1 MKKFIREHTSI
12 SILKQNMEV
21 FYNLAIKVALCI
33 YWNLHIF
40 KKLSNELSVNIES
53 QINLLS
59 GKKFTFSNKRPGN
72 SLPFPDGQVDNIPS
86 SQQQAP
92 NHQQVSVGM
101 HLLSHPWGSSR
112 CVRECTSSPTSED
125 PAGVWG
131 SAPTLPPVR
140 IQQFRPSCQR
150 LFWPPKTHPSILP
163 TLTNAQMT
171 CWPQNRSSTRLKT
184 HNKKTLS
191 PVSDMTL
198 NDFECHRDCKGN

>member
-12 SILKQNMEV
+12 SILKQNIEV

-92 NHQQVSVGM
+92 NHEQVSVGM
-101 HLLSHPWGSSR
+101 HLLSHPWGFSR
-112 CVRECTSSPTSED
+112 CVRECTSSPTTED
-125 PAGVWG
+125 PAGVCG
-131 SAPTLPPVR
+131 NAHPLPPVR
-140 IQQFRPSCQR
+140 IQQVCGGVHLLSHQWGSSSLDLPVRGSSGFPKPIPAFCPH
-150 LFWPPKTHPSILP
+150 WPMHKWLVG
-163 TLTNAQMT
+163 
-171 CWPQNRSSTRLKT
+171 LKT
-184 HNKKTLS
+184 DQ
-191 PVSDMTL
+191 VQ
-198 NDFECHRDCKGN
+198 G